1 MDTTGLRWRKSTH
14 SNDNG
19 SCVELAAL
27 ADGSVA
33 VRDSKH
39 PDGSILTFTRAE
51 IRGWLDSVRA
61 GRYNQVPST
70 NTSASQIA

>member
-1 MDTTGLRWRKSTH
+1 MAGLRWRKSTH

-39 PDGSILTFTRAE
+39 PDGSVLTFTRGE
-51 IRGWLDSVRA
+51 IRAWLDAARA
-61 GRYNQVPST
+61 GEYDDLAPV
-70 NTSASQIA
+70 